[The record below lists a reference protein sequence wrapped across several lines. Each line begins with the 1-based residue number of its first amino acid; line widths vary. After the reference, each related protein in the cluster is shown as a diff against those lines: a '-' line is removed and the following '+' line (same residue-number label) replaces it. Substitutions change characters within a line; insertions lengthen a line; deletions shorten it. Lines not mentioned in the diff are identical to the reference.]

1 MNIPGEQSSFHSG
14 MAVFTDEEVFTV

>member
-14 MAVFTDEEVFTV
+14 MAVLTDEEVFTV